1 MGKWRHE
8 SEDVRISVNIGLKK
22 INWNI
27 AYMTLMSMM
36 KRKVVFQTTTQGVT
50 EPNPN
55 TQTWGIMTARLN
67 LWFYTV
73 CISKGEEI
81 LHSVYFKIWRA
92 VAIVIVVREASVLSQ
107 SQWVSHKLGHTEPSY
122 FAIFAFCHIQRY
134 DWVCIWDSVGDKFR
148 NTIAP
153 TQNNSLASIERR
165 ESSSFNVN
173 LVQFVLPSSRP
184 TLKLSALSTS
194 NQGSPTIACNS

>member
-1 MGKWRHE
+1 MWMKESEICLQVSRSTGPKKVLNLLDSDGKMKIWKWRCQDIGDDE
-8 SEDVRISVNIGLKK
+8 SGLQK

-107 SQWVSHKLGHTEPSY
+107 SQWVSHKLGTHR
-122 FAIFAFCHIQRY
+122 AIILR
-134 DWVCIWDSVGDKFR
+134 DICILSHSTIWLSVYLRLGGR
-148 NTIAP
+148 
-153 TQNNSLASIERR
+153 
-165 ESSSFNVN
+165 
-173 LVQFVLPSSRP
+173 
-184 TLKLSALSTS
+184 
-194 NQGSPTIACNS
+194 